1 MTQKIYNTLRSDF
14 LNSIFLPLFVQ
25 CGDCP
30 EIYTSVSVQLVG
42 NCKGKNEIYSTIKSI
57 FSIAIISI
65 AFARST
71 LAEEIVAQQEEM
83 SFERCLR

>member
-30 EIYTSVSVQLVG
+30 EIYTSVSVQLMG
-42 NCKGKNEIYSTIKSI
+42 NCREKMSEIYSTIKSI

-65 AFARST
+65 VFA
-71 LAEEIVAQQEEM
+71 AQH
-83 SFERCLR
+83 